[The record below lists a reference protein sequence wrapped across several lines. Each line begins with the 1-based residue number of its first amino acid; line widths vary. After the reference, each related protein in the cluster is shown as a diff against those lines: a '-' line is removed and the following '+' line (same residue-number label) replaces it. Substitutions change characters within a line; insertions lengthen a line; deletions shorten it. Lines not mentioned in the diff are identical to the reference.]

1 MKPPSKYQFQEF
13 ENSFCWRPINN
24 VHIFDPLIFSFALQL
39 FTLLG
44 EAASSWVGGICQ
56 ETEGGVSGDAQVRY
70 PSEQL
75 SSLDI
80 VL

>member
-24 VHIFDPLIFSFALQL
+24 VHIFDPQIFSFALQL

-44 EAASSWVGGICQ
+44 EAASS
-56 ETEGGVSGDAQVRY
+56 
-70 PSEQL
+70 
-75 SSLDI
+75 
-80 VL
+80 